1 MKSKSVRGIANR
13 GPIVKYII
21 IKNITE
27 NLGDIL
33 FNEPTYPCLSNAPTI
48 TPNNGKPIP
57 VKQNAITVAKRNDH
71 YLGLNLVGK

>member
-1 MKSKSVRGIANR
+1 MSQSSQMKSKLYAELQTEVLLLNIN
-13 GPIVKYII
+13 

-57 VKQNAITVAKRNDH
+57 VKQNAITAGQK
-71 YLGLNLVGK
+71 K

>member
-1 MKSKSVRGIANR
+1 MSQSSQMKSKRRGIANR

-57 VKQNAITVAKRNDH
+57 VKQNAITRPKEMTTILA
-71 YLGLNLVGK
+71 